1 MPLTYTVFPC
11 LGARRVE
18 GANQVNSIK
27 ETRYQALDTIQE
39 LLTLVEDVPATQT
52 RLLLQAGLLDLVSC
66 IEELSKTDQE
76 RLFESNSTVGST
88 GEVA

>member
-1 MPLTYTVFPC
+1 M
-11 LGARRVE
+11 
-18 GANQVNSIK
+18 NSIK

-76 RLFESNSTVGST
+76 RLFEINSTVGST